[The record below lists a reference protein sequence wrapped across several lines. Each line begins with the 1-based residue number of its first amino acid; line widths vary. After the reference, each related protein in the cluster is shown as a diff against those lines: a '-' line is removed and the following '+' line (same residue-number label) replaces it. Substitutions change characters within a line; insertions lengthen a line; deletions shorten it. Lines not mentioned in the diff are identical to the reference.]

1 MSRGFRRRVSFL
13 FNGCNCNFPNDVRG
27 CFSRLTCNNGT
38 LILVVKRFLRK
49 ININIYGFSILSYSM
64 VILKLNLS
72 VRISSNRE
80 QLKRKLILEIRFNIV
95 QIRPAYLPVSF
106 IKM

>member
-1 MSRGFRRRVSFL
+1 
-13 FNGCNCNFPNDVRG
+13 
-27 CFSRLTCNNGT
+27 
-38 LILVVKRFLRK
+38 
-49 ININIYGFSILSYSM
+49 M